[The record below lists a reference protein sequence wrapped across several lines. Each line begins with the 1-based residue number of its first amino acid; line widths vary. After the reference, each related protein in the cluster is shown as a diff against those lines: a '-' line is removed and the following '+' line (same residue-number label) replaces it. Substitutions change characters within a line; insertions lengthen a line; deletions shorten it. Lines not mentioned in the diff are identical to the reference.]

1 MNLKEFL
8 GNCRA
13 DQNLIVMRND
23 KMIKADLYAIYTSP
37 LAKLLQVDEAIINH
51 NNVIITVK

>member
-1 MNLKEFL
+1 MCLKEFL

-13 DQNLIVMRND
+13 EQNLIIMRGD
-23 KMIKADLYAIYTSP
+23 KLIKADLYTIYTSP
-37 LAKLLQVDEAIINH
+37 LAKLLQVEEAVVNH

>member
-1 MNLKEFL
+1 
-8 GNCRA
+8 
-13 DQNLIVMRND
+13 MRND

>member
-51 NNVIITVK
+51 HNVLITVK